1 MTENNLNPPTSENNE
16 YRMAFFGFSEL
27 LEEYCDGVRD
37 VLKSEG
43 AIEQIEVL
51 GVMKLALKKQSNS
64 LVETFQEVYDTQD
77 AEGRQFLEKFIR
89 STDVTEL
96 IVRGRALLKSTATQK
111 RSLLGWIILI
121 VELIKEILVMIGDL
135 FNLPDRVIKFILGI
149 LEIVEKILKFIAMLL
164 GEREAQIADS
174 SDRIFWTS
182 LERYWN
188 TTAAWK
194 KNPIRS

>member
-1 MTENNLNPPTSENNE
+1 MIENDMGLPSPGNNK
-16 YRMAFFGFSEL
+16 YRLAFFGFSEL

-37 VLKSEG
+37 VLKSEA
-43 AIEQIEVL
+43 AIEQVEVL
-51 GVMKLALKKQSNS
+51 EVMKLALKKQSNS
-64 LVETFQEVYDTQD
+64 LVETFQEIYDNQD
-77 AEGRQFLEKFIR
+77 AEGRQFLEKFIN

-96 IVRGRALLKSTATQK
+96 IVRGRALLKSTSTQK

-121 VELIKEILVMIGDL
+121 IELIKEILVMIGDL
-135 FNLPDRVIKFILGI
+135 FNLPQRVIKFILGI

-164 GEREAQIADS
+164 GERQAEIADS

-194 KNPIRS
+194 KNPLRS

>member
-1 MTENNLNPPTSENNE
+1 
-16 YRMAFFGFSEL
+16 
-27 LEEYCDGVRD
+27 
-37 VLKSEG
+37 
-43 AIEQIEVL
+43 
-51 GVMKLALKKQSNS
+51 MKLALKKQASS
-64 LVETFQEVYDTQD
+64 LVETFQDIYDSQD

-96 IVRGRALLKSTATQK
+96 IVRSRALLKGPTLQK
-111 RSLLGWIILI
+111 RSLLEWIILI
-121 VELIKEILVMIGDL
+121 IELIKEILVMIGDL

-164 GEREAQIADS
+164 GQRGAEIADS

-194 KNPIRS
+194 KNPLRN

>member
-1 MTENNLNPPTSENNE
+1 MMTGNNLNPPPENNE
-16 YRMAFFGFSEL
+16 YRLAFFGFSEL
-27 LEEYCDGVRD
+27 LEEYSNGVRD

-43 AIEQIEVL
+43 ANEQIEVL
-51 GVMKLALKKQSNS
+51 EVMKLALKKQASS
-64 LVETFQEVYDTQD
+64 LVETFQDIYDSQD

-96 IVRGRALLKSTATQK
+96 IVRSRALLKGPTLQK
-111 RSLLGWIILI
+111 RSLLEWIILI
-121 VELIKEILVMIGDL
+121 IELIKEILVMIGDL

-164 GEREAQIADS
+164 GQRGAEIADS

-194 KNPIRS
+194 KNPLRS